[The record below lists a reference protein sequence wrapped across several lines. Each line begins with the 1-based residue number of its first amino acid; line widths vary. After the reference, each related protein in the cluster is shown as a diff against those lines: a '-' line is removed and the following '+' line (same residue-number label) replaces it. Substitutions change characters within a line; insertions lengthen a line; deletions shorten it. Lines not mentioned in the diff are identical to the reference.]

1 MRVEVLARH
10 GSAPQYLVDHAEP
23 RLERLDHYLSDLD
36 HAKVTVSEQ
45 RGRFTVEIT
54 AQTPRNIFRS
64 EKTAADVLEAFDEAF
79 KALEHQVRRL
89 KTRLRDRT
97 KVSVRQLQPIS
108 ESSPAPVE
116 ETEGEEPQIVRV
128 KTHPIKPM
136 SPEEAALQMEMVGH
150 DFFVFTNAQT
160 ENTAVVYRR
169 KAGGYGLID
178 PGAGI

>member
-10 GSAPQYLVDHAEP
+10 GSAPQYLVSHAEP
-23 RLERLDHYLSDLD
+23 RLERLDHYLNDLD
-36 HAKVTVSEQ
+36 HAKVTVTEQ

-54 AQTPRNIFRS
+54 AHTPRNIFRS
-64 EKTAADVLEAFDEAF
+64 EKTAADVLEAFDEAL
-79 KALEHQVRRL
+79 KALEHQVCRL
-89 KTRLRDRT
+89 KTRLRERT
-97 KVSVRQLQPIS
+97 KVSVRELEPVG
-108 ESSPAPVE
+108 ESAPAPEE

-128 KTHPIKPM
+128 KSHPLKPM

-150 DFFVFTNAQT
+150 DFFVFTNART

-178 PGAGI
+178 PSAGV